1 MTTVQITLPD
11 QLAQRA
17 KDAGLLSDAAIQSL
31 LEDAMRRQ
39 AGRRLLS
46 VANELHAANI
56 APMSDDEVVAL
67 VKQVRAERRARREQ
81 QEHTPGERK
90 Q

>member
-39 AGRRLLS
+39 AGRRLMA
-46 VANELHAANI
+46 VANELHAANV

-81 QEHTPGERK
+81 QERAHGERK

>member
-17 KDAGLLSDAAIQSL
+17 KDAGLLSDTAIQSL

-39 AGRRLLS
+39 AGRRLMA
-46 VANELHAANI
+46 VASELHAANI

-67 VKQVRAERRARREQ
+67 VKEVRAERRARGGQ
-81 QEHTPGERK
+81 QERTHGERK

>member
-39 AGRRLLS
+39 AGRRLL
-46 VANELHAANI
+46 AIADELHAANI
-56 APMSDDEVVAL
+56 PPVSDDEVVAA
-67 VKQVRAERRARREQ
+67 VKEVRAKRRARREQ
-81 QEHTPGERK
+81 DQHK